1 MKIDLVLGSVM
12 AAASIVGAVA
22 TGLTMHNAG
31 FSLLLCLVAMPVA
44 GWLSSLLVATIFGG
58 VGYLGYMLFS
68 RKGLTSCKS
77 VLQCTHVSKRAAQA
91 RAAVIEGT

>member
-12 AAASIVGAVA
+12 AAASIIGAVA

-44 GWLSSLLVATIFGG
+44 GWLSSLLVATVFGG
-58 VGYLGYMLFS
+58 IGYLGYKLS
-68 RKGLTSCKS
+68 T
-77 VLQCTHVSKRAAQA
+77 KRAKKALH
-91 RAAVIEGT
+91 